1 MENLLIQNISISTI
15 ELAMLIM
22 ILSFLLILIAFFSN
36 QKGIKSK
43 LDKIEQNLSKI
54 NTLIN
59 EMNSG
64 YGIIDKNLSSSKE
77 DLTNINE
84 TIRSIQKDIGKKSD
98 ENLSEQNINKA
109 VDLAKLGVD
118 IKTVPG
124 FLTLRRVTLLEQDG
138 EITAVTKHHQGSGNI
153 ASIALGEALTLLD
166 ENHSGK
172 KGEFCYVLIL

>member
-1 MENLLIQNISISTI
+1 MEKFLIQNISISTI

-22 ILSFLLILIAFFSN
+22 IISFLLILIAFFSN

-43 LDKIEQNLSKI
+43 LDKLEQNLSKI

-118 IKTVPG
+118 IKEISSKTG
-124 FLTLRRVTLLEQDG
+124 LSEEQIETLIKFHTE
-138 EITAVTKHHQGSGNI
+138 K
-153 ASIALGEALTLLD
+153 
-166 ENHSGK
+166 
-172 KGEFCYVLIL
+172 

>member
-1 MENLLIQNISISTI
+1 MENLFIQNISISTI

-22 ILSFLLILIAFFSN
+22 IISFLLILIAFFSN

-43 LDKIEQNLSKI
+43 LDQLEQKLSKI

-118 IKTVPG
+118 IREISSKTG
-124 FLTLRRVTLLEQDG
+124 LSEEQIETLIKFHTE
-138 EITAVTKHHQGSGNI
+138 K
-153 ASIALGEALTLLD
+153 
-166 ENHSGK
+166 
-172 KGEFCYVLIL
+172 

>member
-1 MENLLIQNISISTI
+1 MENLLIQNISISNI

-22 ILSFLLILIAFFSN
+22 IISFLLILIAFFSN

-77 DLTNINE
+77 DLININE

-118 IKTVPG
+118 IKEISSKTG
-124 FLTLRRVTLLEQDG
+124 LSEEQIETLIKFHTE
-138 EITAVTKHHQGSGNI
+138 K
-153 ASIALGEALTLLD
+153 
-166 ENHSGK
+166 
-172 KGEFCYVLIL
+172 

>member
-22 ILSFLLILIAFFSN
+22 IISFLLILIAFFSN

-118 IKTVPG
+118 IREISSKTG
-124 FLTLRRVTLLEQDG
+124 LSEEQIETLIKFHTE
-138 EITAVTKHHQGSGNI
+138 K
-153 ASIALGEALTLLD
+153 
-166 ENHSGK
+166 
-172 KGEFCYVLIL
+172 

>member
-1 MENLLIQNISISTI
+1 MENLLIQNISISTT

-22 ILSFLLILIAFFSN
+22 IISFLLILIAFFSN

-118 IKTVPG
+118 IKEISSKTG
-124 FLTLRRVTLLEQDG
+124 LSEEQIETLIKFHTE
-138 EITAVTKHHQGSGNI
+138 K
-153 ASIALGEALTLLD
+153 
-166 ENHSGK
+166 
-172 KGEFCYVLIL
+172 